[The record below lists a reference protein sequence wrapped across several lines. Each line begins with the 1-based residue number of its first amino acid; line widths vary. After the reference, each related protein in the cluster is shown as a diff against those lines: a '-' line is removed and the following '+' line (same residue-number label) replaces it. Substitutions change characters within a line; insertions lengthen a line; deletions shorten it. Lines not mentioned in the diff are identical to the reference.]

1 MSVWIL
7 TCLLYPTEL
16 RRVRL
21 KGYSAHGDDRPPQP
35 YPRTQRLCVET
46 FGMAVHSYRLTF
58 PRHKGGAPRRATA
71 NGFNTYLTAVL
82 IDRQSLE
89 TARLVPWLLLGSKL
103 ASHLT

>member
-21 KGYSAHGDDRPPQP
+21 KGYSAHGDD
-35 YPRTQRLCVET
+35 
-46 FGMAVHSYRLTF
+46 RLTF